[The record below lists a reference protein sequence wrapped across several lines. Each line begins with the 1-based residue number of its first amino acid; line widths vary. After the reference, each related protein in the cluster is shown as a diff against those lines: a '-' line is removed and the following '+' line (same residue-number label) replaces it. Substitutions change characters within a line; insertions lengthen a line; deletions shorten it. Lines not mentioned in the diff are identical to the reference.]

1 MSSPNSGC
9 YPFEYR
15 AYPLDFTRQQIRLL
29 EILPGGRSDEL
40 QVKIF
45 VASLLEKPNYDA
57 LSYCWGDSEASFR
70 IILNHDWYLSI
81 RYNLYHA
88 LKDIRRNDSPVI
100 LWTDAICIDQYNRD
114 EVADQVGKM
123 RHIYAEAQ
131 IVRAWIDCNVD
142 PTCEVFQRRPNVRG
156 GEKEN
161 TRPYDQQFWSPVA
174 NLENTRPYDQQFWS
188 PVANLLQND
197 YWKRLW
203 VQQELILAQNIL
215 IHCQTVVLE
224 SQLVQWLLQV
234 QSDVAGHLRQTRDSA
249 SIDLHKVVTGSTQ
262 DSFPFYDGIGYAR
275 FLIAERDKVSQS
287 PFNLRSLPVAFTYGS
302 LLELFSST
310 TSLKTSERKDRVYGL
325 LGIAL
330 DFEAGDIVVDYSLPL
345 ERVYSLVAEM
355 CIKKYQSLMF
365 LCYQPVINDPCE
377 LPTWLP
383 APEKLSSIIWTAMEA
398 SANFGLVSA
407 AHGASIQADG
417 LALSVRGVCVDTIA
431 AVLTDES
438 NEEVSVLKWKKI
450 IEDHHRSKGSSD
462 LSSSLIEDDDILTI
476 LFPWW
481 INETY
486 DTYGLP
492 RDDNAKQRA
501 AVEKLFEI
509 AENPGD
515 PLLCLEDVVQG
526 RHDRSD
532 LSTVQEL
539 QAFRC
544 IWHAMLN
551 NKFVGTTEG
560 RLGLVRY
567 NSSFQTG
574 DEVWALYGCP
584 LPIILR
590 PRSGESGGYIWVGCA
605 KNMSNLMK
613 GEGLAGFPEDA
624 RVGFKHQGREIQQID
639 IW

>member
-15 AYPLDFTRQQIRLL
+15 TYPLDFTRQQIRLL

-40 QVKIF
+40 QVKIL
-45 VASLLEKPNYDA
+45 VASLLERPDYDA
-57 LSYCWGDSEASFR
+57 LSYCWGDSEARFR

-81 RYNLYHA
+81 RYNLYNA
-88 LKDIRRNDSPVI
+88 LRDLRRTDSPVT
-100 LWTDAICIDQYNRD
+100 LWTDAICIDQSNRG

-123 RHIYAEAQ
+123 RHIYAGAQ

-142 PTCEVFQRRPNVRG
+142 PTSEVFQTMPNVRS
-156 GEKEN
+156 GETE
-161 TRPYDQQFWSPVA
+161 TM
-174 NLENTRPYDQQFWS
+174 RPYDQQFWS

-203 VQQELILAQNIL
+203 VQQELILAQEVL

-224 SQLVQWLLQV
+224 SQLVQWLLQLP
-234 QSDVAGHLRQTRDSA
+234 SDVADLFRLTADSA
-249 SIDLHKVVTGSTQ
+249 TTSLDNMINGKD
-262 DSFPFYDGIGYAR
+262 DWPFYEGIRYAR
-275 FLIAERDKVSQS
+275 SFIAQRDKVSQS
-287 PFNLRSLPVAFTYGS
+287 PFNLRSLPIEFIVGS
-302 LLELFSST
+302 LISLFSTT
-310 TSLKTSERKDRVYGL
+310 TSLKTSERRDRVYGL

-330 DFEAGDIVVDYSLPL
+330 DLEAGDIAVDYALPF

-365 LCYQPVINDPCE
+365 LCYKPMIDGPYE

-383 APEKLSSIIWTAMEA
+383 AAEKCAIILWPAIIA
-398 SANFGLVSA
+398 SANFGLISA

-417 LALSVRGVCVDTIA
+417 LALSVRGVCVDAIA
-431 AVLTDES
+431 AVLSDES
-438 NEEVSVLKWKKI
+438 LERISVLKWKKV
-450 IEDHHRSKGSSD
+450 IENYHRSKSPSN
-462 LSSSLIEDDDILTI
+462 LSSSLIEVDEILTI

-481 INETY
+481 TDDTY
-486 DTYGLP
+486 DSFGLL
-492 RDDNAKQRA
+492 RVDDAKQRA

-509 AENPGD
+509 AEKPGS
-515 PLLCLEDVVQG
+515 PLFCLDDVVQG
-526 RHDRSD
+526 RPD
-532 LSTVQEL
+532 LYDLATVEEL

-544 IWHAMLN
+544 IRYAICS

-560 RLGLVRY
+560 RLGLVFY
-567 NSSFQTG
+567 DSSFQTG

-590 PRSGESGGYIWVGCA
+590 PRSGESGGYTWVGCV

-613 GEGLAGFPEDA
+613 GEGLTGFPEDA
-624 RVGFKHQGREIQQID
+624 RVGFKHQGREIQQIV